1 MSTEQNKALVRRW
14 IEEVFVK
21 SNWGLI
27 DELVAPDFVQHDP
40 APGQAPG
47 AEGLK
52 QVAPGWRRAFPDNW
66 IEIVDMIA
74 EGDKVAFRIHTG
86 GTHQGEFKG
95 IAPTGKRYDITE
107 THIVRVSGGR
117 IAEQWGLEDLLTLMQ
132 QLGVVPSPE

>member
-52 QVAPGWRRAFPDNW
+52 QVAPGWRRALPDNW

-117 IAEQWGLEDLLTLMQ
+117 IAEQWGPEDLLTLMQ

>member
-74 EGDKVAFRIHTG
+74 ECDKVAFRIHTG